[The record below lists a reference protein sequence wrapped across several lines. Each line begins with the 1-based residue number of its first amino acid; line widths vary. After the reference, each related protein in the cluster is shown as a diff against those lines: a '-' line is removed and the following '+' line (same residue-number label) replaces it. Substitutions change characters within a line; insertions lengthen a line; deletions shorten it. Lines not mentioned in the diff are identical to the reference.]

1 MYLSGGTERPKV
13 KKKRESFPFM
23 RLPPEVRNRIYEMA
37 LVNTTAILPGID
49 EVYFVGTCRHLSLAY
64 LCEQCGYSSEQDYM
78 QALIIK
84 RTATSLKLVS
94 RQVSQESSAVFFRKN
109 EFKFHARYYIKT
121 FLTGISAIE
130 RQLLTR
136 LKLFMSFAGYGV
148 RDVNLLRKCTGLKSL
163 DIYYEGPCGHSE
175 FSGKS
180 LSQYYVESNFP
191 TFKAFLKLR
200 GIVEVSIRT
209 RCKRGLPSDRDC
221 HALTEFEAFIREHI
235 TKPRSEASIRAQIVH
250 DTPELWKELKAE
262 KEKTKAVARKCRK
275 RKRKDEQ

>member
-94 RQVSQESSAVFFRKN
+94 RQVSQESSAVFF
-109 EFKFHARYYIKT
+109 
-121 FLTGISAIE
+121 
-130 RQLLTR
+130 
-136 LKLFMSFAGYGV
+136 V
-148 RDVNLLRKCTGLKSL
+148 RT
-163 DIYYEGPCGHSE
+163 
-175 FSGKS
+175 S
-180 LSQYYVESNFP
+180 LSSMLD
-191 TFKAFLKLR
+191 TISKLSLQ
-200 GIVEVSIRT
+200 GLVLLNVS
-209 RCKRGLPSDRDC
+209 
-221 HALTEFEAFIREHI
+221 F
-235 TKPRSEASIRAQIVH
+235 
-250 DTPELWKELKAE
+250 
-262 KEKTKAVARKCRK
+262 
-275 RKRKDEQ
+275 